1 MSRRFRHHIR
11 GSEVG
16 RDRPMAYMRRGRTRR
31 SRAAHPLRRT
41 AVVPLFALL
50 LVMLLVVAVQRGLAG

>member
-11 GSEVG
+11 GSEVD

-41 AVVPLFALL
+41 AAVPLLALVV
-50 LVMLLVVAVQRGLAG
+50 VMLLVVAAQRGLIG